1 MNAETTPHCAALG
14 FNDKRI
20 QEVLSIF
27 GLGAEHGE
35 LAEHIRTQVI
45 AGRADE
51 LVDPCFATLAR
62 TQGFS
67 LIERNIGAESFRQAW
82 INRLRCF
89 GHNFDTAIYFEERLA
104 TAATFARA
112 KIHLSVLHLPYCL
125 TQEILI
131 ETLSDKFNDSSR
143 TLWPLLNAIL
153 KLTSLDLYLTAEGY
167 RLPELDELEGDLDKL
182 RQETFRLRRRTST
195 DELTGLMNYA
205 KLMESLEQQINR
217 AQRRGHENNP
227 LCLIMSDLDFF
238 KKINDTYGH
247 MVGDL
252 VLRHVAGRIQAATRD
267 FDLIGRFGGE
277 EFVIIMMD
285 TDLELGEAIA
295 ERIRE
300 GVMKAP
306 FHVKQ
311 FNIPVTLSLGVAML
325 RQGENKESLLERADA
340 AMYEAKRSG
349 RNRVMVASDSYPP
362 NKDH

>member
-1 MNAETTPHCAALG
+1 MFGATMNAETTPHCAALG

-20 QEVLSIF
+20 QEVLSIL
-27 GLGAEHGE
+27 GLTAEHGE
-35 LAEHIRTQVI
+35 LAEDIRTQVI

-51 LVDPCFATLAR
+51 FVDTCFATLAG

-67 LIERNIGAESFRQAW
+67 LIEKNIGAESFKQAW

-89 GHNFDTAIYFEERLA
+89 GHNFDTAVYFEQPLA
-104 TAATFARA
+104 TAAAFARA

-131 ETLSDKFNDSSR
+131 EALSEKFNDSSR
-143 TLWPLLNAIL
+143 TLWPLLNAVL

-167 RLPELDELEGDLDKL
+167 PLPELDELEGDLDKL

-195 DELTGLMNYA
+195 DDLTGLMNYA

-217 AQRRGHENNP
+217 AQRRGHEDNP

-267 FDLIGRFGGE
+267 FDLIGRFRSE
-277 EFVIIMMD
+277 EH
-285 TDLELGEAIA
+285 TSELQS
-295 ERIRE
+295 R
-300 GVMKAP
+300 
-306 FHVKQ
+306 
-311 FNIPVTLSLGVAML
+311 L
-325 RQGENKESLLERADA
+325 
-340 AMYEAKRSG
+340 
-349 RNRVMVASDSYPP
+349 
-362 NKDH
+362 